1 MMAINE
7 RFEVN
12 DRAVHISGNT
22 NDWEVWVNTP
32 VADFDGICVGGGV
45 NRTDAIVDAVRTLEL
60 ATARLRKLI

>member
-12 DRAVHISGNT
+12 DRSVHIKGDP

-32 VADFDGICVGGGV
+32 VADFDGICVGGGMS
-45 NRTDAIVDAVRTLEL
+45 RTDAIVDAVRTLEL
-60 ATARLRKLI
+60 AAARLRKLI